1 MSRSLISRTAA
12 LLTAAFAI
20 AAGASI
26 AQAQRPVE
34 LAPNAPKDRP
44 VSASQPCQRNA
55 LYRAIAPFVAVARA
69 SYPEAKRRFL
79 AGLPRG
85 ETFFVTVRLRDSLDR
100 HEQVFVVVDS
110 IVRDS
115 IAGRIWSRVEVVKGH
130 RLRQPYAFPETE
142 LLDWLIA
149 KPDGTEEGNVVGKFL
164 DTSEPPA
171 TCIDSSG
178 AR

>member
-1 MSRSLISRTAA
+1 MTRASISRSRRLLAAA
-12 LLTAAFAI
+12 LAI

-26 AQAQRPVE
+26 AHAQRPVE
-34 LAPNAPKDRP
+34 LAPTAPKDRP
-44 VSASQPCQRNA
+44 VSAAQLCQRNA
-55 LYRAIAPFVAVARA
+55 LYRAIAPFVAAARA
-69 SYPEAKRRFL
+69 SYPEARRRFL
-79 AGLPRG
+79 AGLQRG

-110 IVRDS
+110 IVRDT
-115 IAGRIWSRVEVVKGH
+115 IAGRIWSRVEVVQGY

-164 DTSEPPA
+164 DTYRPPA
-171 TCIDSSG
+171 TCTDSSG
-178 AR
+178 GG